1 MSKIPIT
8 KIIATLG
15 PASSTETVI
24 RNMILSGLDVC
35 RLNFSH
41 GDHSAH
47 QRRLDI
53 VRTVNQKYRRKIK
66 ILQDLEGN
74 RIRVGRLKDGQPLE
88 LKKGAKL
95 WLVKKEVVGNLKEVQ
110 IDYDGSF
117 LDIHSG
123 AFVFIDDGNIRL
135 KIKQSFKDK
144 VLAEVVIPGA
154 LKEHKGVNIPH
165 SRLKFPRVTEKDKQ
179 DIQFGINNG
188 VEYIAQS
195 FVQDK
200 YDCRA
205 LKKLFRDKLPG
216 CKLVAKI
223 ECRPAVRNI
232 DEIIAESD
240 VIMVARG
247 DMGVCLPIWE
257 VPLIQKMIIRKCNQ
271 KRKPVITA
279 TQMLESM
286 TESFQPTRAEVADVA
301 NAVLDGTD
309 FVMLSAETAAGAYPI
324 ESVRM
329 MNQIIK
335 HIESAAIFRRKC
347 C

>member
-1 MSKIPIT
+1 MPKT

-24 RNMILSGLDVC
+24 RNMVLSGLDVC

-41 GDHSAH
+41 GDHPAH

-53 VRTVNQKYRRKIK
+53 VRRVNQKYRRRIK

-74 RIRVGRLKDGQPLE
+74 RIRVGRLKDGQPVE
-88 LKKGAKL
+88 LKKGAKI
-95 WLVKKEVVGNLKEVQ
+95 WLVRKDIPGNKEEVSL
-110 IDYDGSF
+110 DYKGSF
-117 LDIHSG
+117 LDIPADSDI
-123 AFVFIDDGNIRL
+123 FIDDGNIRL
-135 KIKQSFKDK
+135 KAKRVFKDK
-144 VLAEVVIPGA
+144 VLAEVVIGGA
-154 LKEHKGVNIPH
+154 LKEHKGVNIPRGH
-165 SRLKFPRVTEKDKQ
+165 LRFPRITEKDKL
-179 DIQFGINNG
+179 DIQFGIQNK
-188 VEYIAQS
+188 VDYIAQS
-195 FVQDK
+195 FVRDK

-205 LKKLFRDKLPG
+205 LKKLFRDKIPDCRLE
-216 CKLVAKI
+216 AKI
-223 ECRPAVRNI
+223 ECRQAIKNI

-240 VIMVARG
+240 MIMIAQG

-271 KRKPVITA
+271 KKKPVITA

-301 NAVLDGTD
+301 NAALDGTD
-309 FVMLSAETAAGAYPI
+309 FVMLSAETAAGAYPV

-335 HIESAAIFRRKC
+335 HTEGSSLFRGRC